1 MDAEPHTRSTLGG
14 KAMNPKVSLRSLLFA
29 ATAVVALITGPAV
42 AETKIIRFDVA
53 DDATRFAFDKEQF
66 VFEEG
71 PGKEDNLPAYGN
83 QFVTQ
88 GYIYPPGTLTAST
101 GVFENG
107 DPEFPDLV
115 IGEWTCRTLFI
126 GDGAKTV
133 TGPWVITTQFYD
145 LGDGHTVISEG
156 LELADINVPITRA
169 ITGGTAPFKN
179 ASGKAVQTL
188 LGFNVTEGVNLRF
201 VLKVDDFRADLLQKA

>member
-1 MDAEPHTRSTLGG
+1 MKAKVLPRSIFF
-14 KAMNPKVSLRSLLFA
+14 AM
-29 ATAVVALITGPAV
+29 IAV
-42 AETKIIRFDVA
+42 AAVITSPGLAQQIIRFDVA
-53 DDATRFAFDKEQF
+53 EDATRFAFDKEQF

-88 GYIYPPGTLTAST
+88 GYIYPPGTLNGGN

-115 IGEWTCRTLFI
+115 IGEWTCRGVFI

-133 TGPWVITTQFYD
+133 SGPWVITTQFYD
-145 LGDGHTVISEG
+145 LGDGHSVVSEG
-156 LELADINVPITRA
+156 LELADVGVPIARA
-169 ITGGTAPFKN
+169 ITGGTVPFKN
-179 ASGKAVQTL
+179 ASGEAVQRL
-188 LGFNVTEGVNLRF
+188 LGFNVTTGVNLRF
-201 VLKVDDFRADLLQKA
+201 RLKVDEFRADLL